1 MIPLV
6 LCDKCRKPMS
16 AVRPGK
22 WQCDC
27 ETAGMLRM
35 TDEELVLRELDE
47 WLAEDGNDV
56 AEYGRRVVSAVRAVR
71 DRMPKMTDGDVEN
84 IVGDTYAD
92 LRDRYAI
99 ASWVKVA
106 DFGIACARAVRDFYE
121 KGETK

>member
-27 ETAGMLRM
+27 ETAGMPRM
-35 TDEELVLRELDE
+35 TDEELFRMAEEVFGRSSRQDGE
-47 WLAEDGNDV
+47 WKALHLVALA
-56 AEYGRRVVSAVRAVR
+56 
-71 DRMPKMTDGDVEN
+71 
-84 IVGDTYAD
+84 I
-92 LRDRYAI
+92 
-99 ASWVKVA
+99 
-106 DFGIACARAVRDFYE
+106 RDFYE

>member
-27 ETAGMLRM
+27 ETAGMPS
-35 TDEELVLRELDE
+35 DEKKCQHKCTIPRIRKVDECVDCGRVIDTAFRAECQAEMERKQREWVTAGINWMGKLHQTG
-47 WLAEDGNDV
+47 WNDW
-56 AEYGRRVVSAVRAVR
+56 
-71 DRMPKMTDGDVEN
+71 DV
-84 IVGDTYAD
+84 DQ
-92 LRDRYAI
+92 AI
-99 ASWVKVA
+99 LSQT
-106 DFGIACARAVRDFYE
+106 G